1 MSSELEK
8 VRIDKW
14 LWAVRIF
21 KSRTQATDA
30 CQAGRVSVNGHNA
43 KPSTMVQRGSK
54 IQVKK
59 EGFNL
64 LYKVIDLLA
73 KRVTA
78 LLAAPCYENLTSEDE
93 MNKFKDWYILNKTS
107 EFRERGSGR
116 PTKRERRDIDVF
128 KDDDLHHENEE
139 FGENEFPLT

>member
-1 MSSELEK
+1 MATDLQK

-30 CQAGRVSVNGHNA
+30 CQAGRVSLNGHNA
-43 KPSTMVQRGSK
+43 KPSANVQRGQT

-64 LYKVIDLLA
+64 IYKVIDLLQ
-73 KRVTA
+73 KRA
-78 LLAAPCYENLTSEDE
+78 SAEIAAPCYQNITPADE
-93 MNKFKDWYILNKTS
+93 MNKFKDWFVSNATG
-107 EFRERGSGR
+107 EFRERGAGR
-116 PTKRERRDIDVF
+116 PTKRERRDIDTF
-128 KDDDLHHENEE
+128 KDDDLHDEY
-139 FGENEFPLT
+139 GEDEYPLS